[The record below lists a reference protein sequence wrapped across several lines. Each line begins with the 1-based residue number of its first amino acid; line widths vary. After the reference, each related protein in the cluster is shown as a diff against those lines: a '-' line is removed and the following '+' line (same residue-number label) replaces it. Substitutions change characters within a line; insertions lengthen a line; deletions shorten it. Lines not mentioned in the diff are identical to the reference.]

1 MWNFFFLFLIGVYLL
16 IKYTEDKAD
25 DNANKARE
33 KLIAETELKI
43 RATYGMETKLEEA
56 LVKEDTRWKTLD
68 YISDEL
74 REVYGDEWK
83 SRFREDAVVESIS
96 VDILCIS
103 RPYGVAFNILLAKHG
118 KIPNLTFQYDLGGVR
133 EVEFAVKGCQ
143 IVERCMQEMYP
154 DMKMVYRPGSK
165 INGKLKEYYPEV
177 HRGRYIGSI
186 TLRVTPGGLSHRL
199 PAYGNQ

>member
-154 DMKMVYRPGSK
+154 DMKMVYGPGSK

-177 HRGRYIGSI
+177 HRGKIYWEYNAPRYARGFEPPI
-186 TLRVTPGGLSHRL
+186 TRL
-199 PAYGNQ
+199 W

>member
-68 YISDEL
+68 Y
-74 REVYGDEWK
+74 
-83 SRFREDAVVESIS
+83 
-96 VDILCIS
+96 
-103 RPYGVAFNILLAKHG
+103 
-118 KIPNLTFQYDLGGVR
+118 KI
-133 EVEFAVKGCQ
+133 
-143 IVERCMQEMYP
+143 
-154 DMKMVYRPGSK
+154 
-165 INGKLKEYYPEV
+165 
-177 HRGRYIGSI
+177 GRAH
-186 TLRVTPGGLSHRL
+186 V
-199 PAYGNQ
+199 